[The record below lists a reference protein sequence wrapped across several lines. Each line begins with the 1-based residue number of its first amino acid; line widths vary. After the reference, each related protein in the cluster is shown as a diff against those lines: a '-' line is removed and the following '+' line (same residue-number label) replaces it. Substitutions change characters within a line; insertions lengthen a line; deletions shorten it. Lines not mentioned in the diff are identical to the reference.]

1 MDDLPQITLYIGDDN
16 DTTTTNIITM
26 LDKLPTSLYQIKKLP
41 TDETERRAILTEIR
55 KMRVKLDVYVV
66 QDKWHARNINKTTI
80 LAIKEHMYPWWYLDK
95 DPAKVWNELKEIK
108 NEYEK
113 TQIKDIEEKIEKLD
127 STAKNTAQTRKQ
139 GGDME

>member
-1 MDDLPQITLYIGDDN
+1 
-16 DTTTTNIITM
+16 M
-26 LDKLPTSLYQIKKLP
+26 LDRLPTSLYQVKKLP